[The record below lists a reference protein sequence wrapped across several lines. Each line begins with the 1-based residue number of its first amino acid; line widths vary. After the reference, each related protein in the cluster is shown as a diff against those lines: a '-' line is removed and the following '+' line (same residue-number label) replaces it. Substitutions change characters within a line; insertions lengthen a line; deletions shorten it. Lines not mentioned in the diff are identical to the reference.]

1 MLNLQMLYLIL
12 GNFCNAFAVQ
22 RLSTGT
28 HTLKR
33 FSFLFFF
40 FLKFCFIIFFLP
52 KPQVMLKIVIYLC
65 ILLCYEPLQLSET
78 YGLLTYCLC
87 VLILS

>member
-1 MLNLQMLYLIL
+1 MLNLQRLYLIL
-12 GNFCNAFAVQ
+12 GNFCNAFAMQ

-28 HTLKR
+28 HPLKR
-33 FSFLFFF
+33 FSFFFF
-40 FLKFCFIIFFLP
+40 FNFCFIIFFLP